1 MNTVDTKAQQWL
13 EQKERVQ
20 QEQTKLDEITN
31 DIADLNEFSARDQ
44 NDYGRQ
50 IKISGDNYTIILTRP
65 TSTTWDQ
72 SKLKNLDYP
81 EVIVYEPK
89 VNKRKLQELD
99 SESQDEIN
107 ACSTVSIFNKDGSYK
122 KPQIKI
128 ETQEMTPDII
138 EDIGADI

>member
-1 MNTVDTKAQQWL
+1 MINVDTIALKWL

-20 QEQTKLDEITN
+20 QEQAKLDEITN
-31 DIADLNEFSARDQ
+31 EIADLSEFSARDQ

-50 IKISGDNYTIILTRP
+50 IKVSGENYTVNLTRP

-81 EVIVYEPK
+81 EVIEYEPK

-128 ETQEMTPDII
+128 EPQEIT
-138 EDIGADI
+138 EDIGSDI

>member
-1 MNTVDTKAQQWL
+1 MHNVDTKAREWL

-20 QEQTKLDEITN
+20 QEQAKLDEIT
-31 DIADLNEFSARDQ
+31 DEIANLAEFSAKDQ
-44 NDYGRQ
+44 NDYGRE
-50 IKISGDNYTIILTRP
+50 IKSSGINYSILLTRP

-89 VNKRKLQELD
+89 VNKRKLQDLD

-107 ACSTVSIFNKDGSYK
+107 ACSTVTIFNKDGSYK

-128 ETQEMTPDII
+128 EAQEIL

>member
-1 MNTVDTKAQQWL
+1 MNTVDTIALKWL

-20 QEQTKLDEITN
+20 QEQAKLDEITN
-31 DIADLNEFSARDQ
+31 EIADLEEFSARDQ

-50 IKISGDNYTIILTRP
+50 IKVSGENYTIYLTRP

-72 SKLKNLDYP
+72 SKLKNLDYA
-81 EVIVYEPK
+81 EVIEYEPK
-89 VNKRKLQELD
+89 VNKRKLQDLD

-128 ETQEMTPDII
+128 EPQAIT
-138 EDIGADI
+138 EDIGSDI

>member
-1 MNTVDTKAQQWL
+1 MHNVDTKAREWL

-20 QEQTKLDEITN
+20 QEQAKLDEIT
-31 DIADLNEFSARDQ
+31 DEIANLAEFSAKDQ

-50 IKISGDNYTIILTRP
+50 IKSSGINYTILLTRP

-107 ACSTVSIFNKDGSYK
+107 ACSTVTIFNKDGSYK

-128 ETQEMTPDII
+128 EAQEIL
-138 EDIGADI
+138 E

>member
-1 MNTVDTKAQQWL
+1 MINVDTIALKWL

-20 QEQTKLDEITN
+20 QEQAKLDEITN
-31 DIADLNEFSARDQ
+31 EIADLSEFSARDQ

-50 IKISGDNYTIILTRP
+50 IKVSGENYTVNLTRP

-72 SKLKNLDYP
+72 SRLKNLDYP
-81 EVIVYEPK
+81 EVIEYEPK

-128 ETQEMTPDII
+128 EPQEIT
-138 EDIGADI
+138 EDIGSDI

>member
-1 MNTVDTKAQQWL
+1 MHNVDTKAREWL

-20 QEQTKLDEITN
+20 QEQAKLDEIT
-31 DIADLNEFSARDQ
+31 DEIANLAEFSAKDQ

-50 IKISGDNYTIILTRP
+50 IKSSGINYSILLTRP

-89 VNKRKLQELD
+89 VNKRKLQDLD

-107 ACSTVSIFNKDGSYK
+107 ACSTVTIFNKDGSYK

-128 ETQEMTPDII
+128 EAQEIL

>member
-50 IKISGDNYTIILTRP
+50 IKVSGDNYTIIL
-65 TSTTWDQ
+65 
-72 SKLKNLDYP
+72 
-81 EVIVYEPK
+81 EV
-89 VNKRKLQELD
+89 R
-99 SESQDEIN
+99 
-107 ACSTVSIFNKDGSYK
+107 
-122 KPQIKI
+122 
-128 ETQEMTPDII
+128 
-138 EDIGADI
+138 

>member
-1 MNTVDTKAQQWL
+1 MQNVDSIALKWL
-13 EQKERVQ
+13 EQKELVQ
-20 QEQTKLDEITN
+20 QEQAKLDAITDEISN
-31 DIADLNEFSARDQ
+31 LQEFSAKDQ

-50 IKISGDNYTIILTRP
+50 IKVYGDNYLIYLTRP

-99 SESQDEIN
+99 SEAQDEIN
-107 ACSTVSIFNKDGSYK
+107 ACSTVTIFNKDGSYK

-128 ETQEMTPDII
+128 ETQEIK

>member
-1 MNTVDTKAQQWL
+1 MHNVDTKAREWL

-20 QEQTKLDEITN
+20 QEQAKLDEIT
-31 DIADLNEFSARDQ
+31 DEIANLAEFSAKDQ

-50 IKISGDNYTIILTRP
+50 IKSSGINYTILLTRP

-107 ACSTVSIFNKDGSYK
+107 ACSTVTIFNKDGSYK

-128 ETQEMTPDII
+128 EAQEIL

>member
-1 MNTVDTKAQQWL
+1 MINVDTIALKWL

-20 QEQTKLDEITN
+20 QEQAKLDEITN
-31 DIADLNEFSARDQ
+31 EIADLSEFSARDQ

-50 IKISGDNYTIILTRP
+50 IKVSGENYTVNLTRP

-81 EVIVYEPK
+81 EVIEYEPK
-89 VNKRKLQELD
+89 VNKRKLQELN

-128 ETQEMTPDII
+128 EPQEIT
-138 EDIGADI
+138 EDIGSDI

>member
-1 MNTVDTKAQQWL
+1 MHNVDTKAREWL

-20 QEQTKLDEITN
+20 QEQAKLDEIT
-31 DIADLNEFSARDQ
+31 DEIANLAEFSAKDQ

-50 IKISGDNYTIILTRP
+50 IKSSGINYTILLTRP

-89 VNKRKLQELD
+89 VNKRKLQDLD

-107 ACSTVSIFNKDGSYK
+107 ACSTVTIFNKDGSYK

-128 ETQEMTPDII
+128 EAQEIL